1 MRLFAASLTAL
12 LTFSTLTVST
22 ATHAAD
28 LKFTH
33 ATVYTSPDQPPIRD
47 ATILIHNGKITAV
60 GPTASIK
67 GPHLARAVTSYDCTG
82 MTITAGF
89 WNSHVHILPPELLH
103 AEHITAPALTAQLQ
117 TMFTRWGFTTVFD
130 IASVLSNTNL
140 IRSRIADGTVL
151 GPRILTVGEPFWG
164 AGGTPIYVKQY
175 LADNHIVM
183 PEVTSV
189 PQAIARVDQQ
199 IKDGA
204 DGIKIFAG
212 SIEPQGVLL
221 LQPDIARAI
230 VAEAHKH
237 NRLVFSHPSSIKGV
251 ELSLDAGVDILAHV
265 STFEGPWSPALVERM
280 KAAHISLIPTLT
292 LFDVDAK
299 KGGASEEATENLISL
314 AVGQLHAFASAGGQ
328 ILFGTD
334 IGYIDHYDT
343 AEEFTLMSRA
353 GMTFP
358 QILASLT
365 TTPAQRFDYAAH
377 SGRISP
383 GMDADLVVLSAD
395 PASDITALSKV
406 AYTVRDGKVIFSSR
420 TTTM

>member
-1 MRLFAASLTAL
+1 MRFFAVSLTVL
-12 LTFSTLTVST
+12 LSFSTLTVST
-22 ATHAAD
+22 AAHAAD
-28 LKFTH
+28 LKFIH
-33 ATVYTSPDQPPIRD
+33 ATVYTSPDQPPIHD
-47 ATILIHNGKITAV
+47 AAVLIHNGKITAV

-67 GPHLARAVTSYDCTG
+67 GPHLARAVTTYDCAG

-89 WNSHVHILPPELLH
+89 WNSHVHILPPSLLH
-103 AEHITAPALTAQLQ
+103 AEHITSPALTAELQ

-130 IASVLSNTNL
+130 IASVLSNTSL
-140 IRSRIADGTVL
+140 IRSRIADGSVQ

-164 AGGTPIYVKQY
+164 ASGTPIYVKQY

-199 IKDGA
+199 MKDGA

-212 SIEPQGVLL
+212 SIERDGVLL
-221 LQPDIARAI
+221 LQPDIAHAI
-230 VAEAHKH
+230 VAETHKH

-265 STFEGPWSPALVERM
+265 STFEGPWQPALVERI

-292 LFDVDAK
+292 LFDVEAT
-299 KGGASEEATENLISL
+299 KGGASQQATQNLINL

-365 TTPAQRFDYAAH
+365 TMPAQRFGYSTH
-377 SGRISP
+377 SGRIAP

-395 PASDITALSKV
+395 PAADITALSKV
-406 AYTVRDGKVIFSSR
+406 AYTVRNGKVIFSSR
-420 TTTM
+420 

>member
-1 MRLFAASLTAL
+1 MRPLLCTFVLSLLVTGAAQAS
-12 LTFSTLTVST
+12 
-22 ATHAAD
+22 D

-33 ATVYTSPDQPPIRD
+33 ATVYTAPDQPPIHD
-47 ATILIHNGKITAV
+47 AAILIHDGKIIAV
-60 GPTASIK
+60 GSSTSIK
-67 GPHLARAVTSYDCTG
+67 GPRTVTTYDCTG

-103 AEHITAPALTAQLQ
+103 ADHKSNTELDAQLQ

-130 IASVLSNTNL
+130 VASILSNTNI
-140 IRSRIADGTVL
+140 IRSRIADGSVL

-164 AGGTPIYVKQY
+164 AGGTPVYVKQY
-175 LADNHIVM
+175 LLDQHLEM

-199 IKDGA
+199 VHDGA
-204 DGIKIFAG
+204 NGIKIFAG
-212 SIEPQGVLL
+212 SIESDGVLIM
-221 LQPDIARAI
+221 QPDIAKAI
-230 VAEAHKH
+230 VAEAHKN
-237 NRLVFSHPSSIKGV
+237 NRLVFSHPSNAKGV
-251 ELSLDAGVDILAHV
+251 ELSLDSGVDILAHV
-265 STFEGPWSPALVERM
+265 SEDPWSPALIDRM

-292 LFDVDAK
+292 LFHEEMK
-299 KGGASEEATENLISL
+299 KAHASEQSTQNFMDL
-314 AVGQLHAFASAGGQ
+314 VVNQLRAYSSAGGQ

-365 TTPAQRFDYAAH
+365 TTPAQRFGYAAH
-377 SGRISP
+377 SGRIAT

-395 PASDITALSKV
+395 PAADITALSKV
-406 AYTVRDGKVIFSSR
+406 HYTVRNGKVIFSSR
-420 TTTM
+420 

>member
-1 MRLFAASLTAL
+1 MRLLALSLTAL
-12 LTFSTLTVST
+12 LSFTNLTSS
-22 ATHAAD
+22 AAAQASD
-28 LKFTH
+28 LKFVH
-33 ATVYTSPDQPPIRD
+33 ATVYTTPDQPPLHD
-47 ATILIHNGKITAV
+47 AAILIHNGKITAV

-67 GPHLARAVTSYDCTG
+67 DLRLAGVGTYDCTG

-89 WNSHVHILPPELLH
+89 WNSHVHFLPPELLH
-103 AEHITAPALTAQLQ
+103 AEHTSDPALTAQLQ

-130 IASVLSNTNL
+130 LGSILSNTNL
-140 IRSRIADGTVL
+140 IRSRIAAGSVQ

-164 AGGTPIYVKQY
+164 AEGTPVYVKQY

-183 PEVTSV
+183 PEVTS
-189 PQAIARVDQQ
+189 PQQAITRVDQQ

-212 SIEPQGVLL
+212 SIETQDVLL
-221 LQPDIARAI
+221 LRPDIARA
-230 VAEAHKH
+230 VVTEAHKH

-251 ELSLDAGVDILAHV
+251 ELSLDAGVDVLAHV
-265 STFEGPWSPALVERM
+265 STFEGPWQPALIERM

-292 LFDVDAK
+292 LFHVEAT
-299 KGGASEEATENLISL
+299 KGGASEQVTQNFINL
-314 AVGQLHAFASAGGQ
+314 AVSQLHAFASAGGQ

-365 TTPAQRFDYAAH
+365 TTPAQRFGYAAH
-377 SGRISP
+377 SGRIAP

-395 PASDITALSKV
+395 PATDITALSKV
-406 AYTVRDGKVIFSSR
+406 HYTVRNGKVIFSNR
-420 TTTM
+420 

>member
-1 MRLFAASLTAL
+1 MRLFAASLTVL
-12 LTFSTLTVST
+12 LSLSSLTAST
-22 ATHAAD
+22 AAHATD
-28 LKFTH
+28 LKFIH
-33 ATVYTSPDQPPIRD
+33 ATIYTSPDQPPLHD
-47 ATILIHNGKITAV
+47 ATVLIHNGKITAV
-60 GPTASIK
+60 GPAASIK
-67 GPHLARAVTSYDCTG
+67 GPHLARAVKVYDCSG

-89 WNSHVHILPPELLH
+89 WNSHVHMLPPSLLH
-103 AEHITAPALTAQLQ
+103 AEHTAAPTLTAQLQ
-117 TMFTRWGFTTVFD
+117 PIFTRWGFTTVFD
-130 IASVLSNTNL
+130 VGSALSNTKL
-140 IRSRIADGTVL
+140 ISSRIADGSIQ

-175 LADNHIVM
+175 LVDNHIDI

-212 SIEPQGVLL
+212 SIESNGVLL

-265 STFEGPWSPALVERM
+265 STDEGAWQPALVERM

-292 LFDVDAK
+292 LFDVEATRA
-299 KGGASEEATENLISL
+299 GASEQAKQDLINL
-314 AVGQLHAFASAGGQ
+314 AVGQLHAFATAGGQ

-334 IGYIDHYDT
+334 IGYIDHFDT

-365 TTPAQRFDYAAH
+365 TTPAQRFGYAAH
-377 SGRISP
+377 SGRIAA

-395 PASDITALSKV
+395 PASDITSLSKV
-406 AYTVRDGKVIFSSR
+406 AYTVRNGNVIFSSH
-420 TTTM
+420 